1 MKVLIAEDEVVSRR
15 LLQNYLERW
24 GHEVVAA
31 QNGAEA
37 WRLFQA
43 GEFPIV
49 ISDWMMPEMD
59 GLELIRYIRACRRP
73 GYVYAILLTSRSH
86 KEDLVEGMESGAD
99 DFLTKPFDRDELRVR
114 LRAGQRVIE
123 LETAL
128 LNSLQDLAEARIREG
143 EIGAR
148 IQQTLL
154 LGQPPR
160 NLPGIRVAALT
171 IPSQQIDGDFYDFF
185 SHHGRL
191 LDVLVGDVM
200 GKGVPAALLGAAIK
214 SQFLHALR
222 HLVSQAVGAKF
233 PEPEEVVQMVH
244 AAVTRQFIGLDFFAT
259 LCYARFDPSAHR
271 IDFVDCGHTKTIQ
284 FKPRTRAC
292 EMLQGENVPL
302 GVSER
307 EVYQQISQ
315 PFEAGDLFFFY
326 SDGLTEAQNETGEF
340 FGTDRLVE
348 LITASAELQ
357 PEALLARVQA
367 AAVEFAHA
375 EAFADDLTCVAVR
388 IEMEAAASLAHAE
401 LEVSSALSQLVL
413 VREFAE
419 RFCRTLPPPALTEDS
434 IAQLQLAVTEAA
446 SNILRHAYRG
456 HAGQLI
462 WIEADAFAD
471 RVVLRLY
478 HTGESFDP
486 KQVPPPAFD
495 GSREGGFGVY
505 IIAQSVDEVS
515 YFRDERE
522 RNCICLIKYRKRGK
536 EGNSMEMTVEKLG
549 EVTIVRLPGEQ
560 LDASNAKDFK
570 RDVAS
575 ILSAASKVVFDL
587 SQLRFVDSS
596 GLGAMLSCLRQ
607 VNSAGGELKLCGLS
621 KPVRALFELVRMHRI
636 FDICDTKD
644 DAIRI
649 LQT

>member
-1 MKVLIAEDEVVSRR
+1 MKVLIAEDETVSRR
-15 LLQNYLERW
+15 LLQSYLQRW

-37 WRLFQA
+37 WTLFQA

-59 GLELIRYIRACRRP
+59 GLELIRHIRACRRP

-128 LNSLQDLAEARIREG
+128 LNSLQDLAEARKREV

-160 NLPGIRVAALT
+160 NLPWIQVAALT
-171 IPSQQIDGDFYDFF
+171 IPSQKIDGDFYDFF

-214 SQFLHALR
+214 TQFLHALR
-222 HLVSQAVGAKF
+222 HLVAQAGGAQF
-233 PEPEEVVQMVH
+233 PRPEEVVRMVH
-244 AAVTRQFIGLDFFAT
+244 AGVTRQFIGLDFFAT
-259 LCYARFDPSAHR
+259 LCYARFDPSAR
-271 IDFVDCGHTKTIQ
+271 RVDFVDCGHTKTIH
-284 FKPRTRAC
+284 FRPRTQAC
-292 EMLQGENVPL
+292 EMLEGENVPL

-315 PFEAGDLFFFY
+315 PFETGDVFFFY
-326 SDGLTEAQNETGEF
+326 SDGLTEAQNETGEY

-348 LITASAELQ
+348 LITTSAALE
-357 PEALLARVQA
+357 PHALLAGVQA
-367 AAVEFAHA
+367 AAVEFTHGDT
-375 EAFADDLTCVAVR
+375 FADDLTCVAVR
-388 IEMEAAASLAHAE
+388 IGTETSAAPLAHAE
-401 LEVSSALSQLVL
+401 LEVSSALSQLIL

-419 RFCRTLPPPALTEDS
+419 RFCRALPPPAVNEDH

-446 SNILRHAYRG
+446 SNIARHAYRG
-456 HAGQLI
+456 HAGQPI
-462 WIEADAFAD
+462 WLEADAFTD
-471 RVVLRLY
+471 RIVLRLY

-486 KQVPPPAFD
+486 KQVPPPEFD

-505 IIAQSVDEVS
+505 IIAQSVDEVR
-515 YFRDERE
+515 YFFDERG
-522 RNCICLIKYRKRGK
+522 RNCICLTKYRKRGD
-536 EGNSMEMTVEKLG
+536 EGNSDG
-549 EVTIVRLPGEQ
+549 NDG
-560 LDASNAKDFK
+560 
-570 RDVAS
+570 
-575 ILSAASKVVFDL
+575 
-587 SQLRFVDSS
+587 
-596 GLGAMLSCLRQ
+596 
-607 VNSAGGELKLCGLS
+607 
-621 KPVRALFELVRMHRI
+621 
-636 FDICDTKD
+636 
-644 DAIRI
+644 
-649 LQT
+649 

>member
-1 MKVLIAEDEVVSRR
+1 MRLAELGKMKVLIAEDEVVSRR
-15 LLQNYLERW
+15 LLQNYLQRW

-37 WRLFQA
+37 WALFQA

-59 GLELIRYIRACRRP
+59 GLELIRHIRGCRRP

-128 LNSLQDLAEARIREG
+128 LNSLRDLAEARQREV

-160 NLPGIRVAALT
+160 DLPLIRVAALT
-171 IPSQQIDGDFYDFF
+171 IPSQKIDGDFYDFF
-185 SHHGRL
+185 SHNGRL

-214 SQFLHALR
+214 SQFLHALE
-222 HLVSQAVGAKF
+222 HLVSQAGGARF
-233 PEPEEVVQMVH
+233 PEPEEVVRMVH
-244 AAVTRQFIGLDFFAT
+244 AGVTRQFIGLDFFAT

-271 IDFVDCGHTKTIQ
+271 VDFVDCGHTKTIH
-284 FKPRTRAC
+284 FRPRTQAC

-315 PFEAGDLFFFY
+315 PFEGGDVFFFY
-326 SDGLTEAQNETGEF
+326 SDGLTEAQNESGEF

-348 LITASAELQ
+348 LITASAELE

-367 AAVEFAHA
+367 AAVEFARA
-375 EAFADDLTCVAVR
+375 ETFTDDLTCVAVK
-388 IEMEAAASLAHAE
+388 IETEAAAPLAHAE

-413 VREFAE
+413 VREFVE
-419 RFCRTLPPPALTEDS
+419 RFCRALPPPALTEDRIS
-434 IAQLQLAVTEAA
+434 QLQLAVTEAA
-446 SNILRHAYRG
+446 SNIVRHAYRE
-456 HAGQLI
+456 HAGQPIQL
-462 WIEADAFAD
+462 EADAFAD
-471 RVVLRLY
+471 HIALRLY

-486 KQVPPPAFD
+486 KRVPPPAFD

-505 IIAQSVDEVS
+505 IIAQSVDEVR
-515 YFRDERE
+515 YFRDERG
-522 RNCICLIKYRKRGK
+522 RNCICLIKYRRRGK
-536 EGNSMEMTVEKLG
+536 EGNSDG
-549 EVTIVRLPGEQ
+549 NDG
-560 LDASNAKDFK
+560 
-570 RDVAS
+570 
-575 ILSAASKVVFDL
+575 
-587 SQLRFVDSS
+587 
-596 GLGAMLSCLRQ
+596 
-607 VNSAGGELKLCGLS
+607 
-621 KPVRALFELVRMHRI
+621 
-636 FDICDTKD
+636 
-644 DAIRI
+644 
-649 LQT
+649 

>member
-1 MKVLIAEDEVVSRR
+1 L
-15 LLQNYLERW
+15 
-24 GHEVVAA
+24 AA
-31 QNGAEA
+31 
-37 WRLFQA
+37 
-43 GEFPIV
+43 
-49 ISDWMMPEMD
+49 
-59 GLELIRYIRACRRP
+59 
-73 GYVYAILLTSRSH
+73 
-86 KEDLVEGMESGAD
+86 
-99 DFLTKPFDRDELRVR
+99 
-114 LRAGQRVIE
+114 
-123 LETAL
+123 
-128 LNSLQDLAEARIREG
+128 ARKREG

-222 HLVSQAVGAKF
+222 HLVSQTVGAKF
-233 PEPEEVVQMVH
+233 PEPEKVVQMVH

-271 IDFVDCGHTKTIQ
+271 IDFVDCGHTKTIH
-284 FKPRTRAC
+284 FRPRTRAC

-367 AAVEFAHA
+367 AAMEFAHA
-375 EAFADDLTCVAVR
+375 ETFADDLTCVAVR
-388 IEMEAAASLAHAE
+388 IETEAAASLAHAE

-419 RFCRTLPPPALTEDS
+419 RFCRALPPPALTEDS

-446 SNILRHAYRG
+446 SNIVRHAYRG
-456 HAGQLI
+456 HVGQLI

-515 YFRDERE
+515 YFRDERG
-522 RNCICLIKYRKRGK
+522 RNCICLIKNRKRGK
-536 EGNSMEMTVEKLG
+536 EGNSDG
-549 EVTIVRLPGEQ
+549 
-560 LDASNAKDFK
+560 N
-570 RDVAS
+570 
-575 ILSAASKVVFDL
+575 
-587 SQLRFVDSS
+587 DS
-596 GLGAMLSCLRQ
+596 
-607 VNSAGGELKLCGLS
+607 
-621 KPVRALFELVRMHRI
+621 
-636 FDICDTKD
+636 
-644 DAIRI
+644 
-649 LQT
+649 